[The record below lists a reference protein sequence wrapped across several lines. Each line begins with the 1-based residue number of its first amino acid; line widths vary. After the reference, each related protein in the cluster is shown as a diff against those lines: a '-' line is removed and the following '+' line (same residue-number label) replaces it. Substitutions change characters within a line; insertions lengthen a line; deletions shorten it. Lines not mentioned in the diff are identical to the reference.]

1 MYMFICTYVYIHIM
15 HIYIYVY
22 IYVCMYIFENLC
34 IRVLSCIGI
43 PACSRGCGL
52 PDADVSAWNAFPLV
66 MYSLPTHTNKHAHT
80 HTHTH
85 TPTPT
90 RTPTHT
96 FTHTHTHI
104 HTDRHKYTHTHPHIC
119 TPWLHTHTNAHT
131 HTCTHTHAH
140 THTHTQTHKHT
151 HRHTHTHTHMY
162 THTHAKT
169 QTDTHALAHIHT
181 QILKPHSATRWI
193 WSVLADMR
201 MHLFIYVNKSSYAY
215 VQIACRR
222 FCPCV
227 SGLISVF
234 FLRTKWR
241 APVFIQIMYLSMNHR
256 AWTSSNNELS
266 ARAYAWTCMCLTG
279 VYYLLPQ
286 QYHHVRRLGH
296 VQLNISRCVP
306 VCVPQ
311 WVVCACVCA
320 CVYVYRLLSL
330 GGCQWLVLVA
340 CVLCAFDRICEHE
353 TNSST

>member
-1 MYMFICTYVYIHIM
+1 
-15 HIYIYVY
+15 
-22 IYVCMYIFENLC
+22 
-34 IRVLSCIGI
+34 VLSCIGI

-193 WSVLADMR
+193 WSVLAYMR

-234 FLRTKWR
+234 FLRTKWHVR
-241 APVFIQIMYLSMNHR
+241 APVFIQIIYLSMNHR

-266 ARAYAWTCMCLTG
+266 ARAYAWTCMCLTC
-279 VYYLLPQ
+279 VFYLLPQ
-286 QYHHVRRLGH
+286 QYHHVRRTYLD
-296 VQLNISRCVP
+296 VCRCVCHSGCMC
-306 VCVPQ
+306 VCV
-311 WVVCACVCA
+311 CVC
-320 CVYVYRLLSL
+320 VRV
-330 GGCQWLVLVA
+330 
-340 CVLCAFDRICEHE
+340 
-353 TNSST
+353 